1 LIYNPGRRSPD
12 RHPLSIY
19 LDQVKGQQCSD
30 NVALLRGLL
39 RSIGVPNTTNYF
51 WGGDPASGTERGH
64 WFVEPGTPPAPR
76 PSFPLG
82 GTITSQYPR
91 PALNEGGVVVAANPY
106 FTFHSTLRVGPA
118 NKSYDPSYGIIEDEV
133 SLIKAVNAAG
143 TCLTGTAANA
153 ARIISTNLSHL
164 NTGNLIDFGYACG
177 FTASLPRSSTV
188 VAQSVPA
195 YMDAGLS
202 YLVSVTMQNNGSNTW
217 TQADNY
223 HLGSQNPQDNF
234 TWGLNRVD
242 LPASVPP
249 GGQVTFSFYVTAP
262 YNAGTYNFQWRMVQ
276 DGVEWFGDFT
286 PNTQISVFA
295 NPSCD
300 PWQEQ
305 NCWNNGGSW
314 DSSACQCY
322 GGGGGCNLANSGP
335 QMICQPQY

>member
-1 LIYNPGRRSPD
+1 
-12 RHPLSIY
+12 
-19 LDQVKGQQCSD
+19 
-30 NVALLRGLL
+30 
-39 RSIGVPNTTNYF
+39 
-51 WGGDPASGTERGH
+51 
-64 WFVEPGTPPAPR
+64 
-76 PSFPLG
+76 
-82 GTITSQYPR
+82 
-91 PALNEGGVVVAANPY
+91 
-106 FTFHSTLRVGPA
+106 
-118 NKSYDPSYGIIEDEV
+118 
-133 SLIKAVNAAG
+133 
-143 TCLTGTAANA
+143 
-153 ARIISTNLSHL
+153 
-164 NTGNLIDFGYACG
+164 
-177 FTASLPRSSTV
+177 
-188 VAQSVPA
+188 
-195 YMDAGLS
+195 MDAGLS